1 MLNADYENEKCVVLP
16 YLTLPYL
23 TLPYLADVAG
33 FFFMFVV
40 LLVKV

>member
-1 MLNADYENEKCVVLP
+1 MCCFTLP

-40 LLVKV
+40 LLVKA

>member
-1 MLNADYENEKCVVLP
+1 MLNADYENEKCVV
-16 YLTLPYL
+16 LPYL

>member
-1 MLNADYENEKCVVLP
+1 MLITRMKNVLF
-16 YLTLPYL
+16 YL